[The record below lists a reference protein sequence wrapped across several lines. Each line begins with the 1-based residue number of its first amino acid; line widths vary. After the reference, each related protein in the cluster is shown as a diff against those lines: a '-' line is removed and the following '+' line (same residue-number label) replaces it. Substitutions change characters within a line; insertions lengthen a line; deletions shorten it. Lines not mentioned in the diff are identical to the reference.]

1 MYRVY
6 GSNPLLDNLL
16 TEKDRYCFNL
26 FYRIREDAGAFIATD
41 GSTCILA
48 QSNPHTPV
56 WIWLKNSPD
65 EKSRVEISSIL
76 RERFSACG
84 RIAVNA
90 YEPYTEALLRSFA
103 NSEHAEYRINKRL
116 NVYACPSV
124 HPVQKRGRMLP
135 AAPCYQEEIAQLI
148 TVMMRDADLQEPDR
162 EEARQYAEG
171 KSVSGS
177 LFLWENEEGKI
188 VSMTDITHRTERYA
202 RLNAVVTAREHRGQG
217 YAEMLVSSVTQLLQ
231 DGLTPMLYADAGY
244 PPSNAVYRKI
254 GYVKQG
260 EITEQEI
267 FRKG

>member
-1 MYRVY
+1 
-6 GSNPLLDNLL
+6 
-16 TEKDRYCFNL
+16 
-26 FYRIREDAGAFIATD
+26 
-41 GSTCILA
+41 
-48 QSNPHTPV
+48 
-56 WIWLKNSPD
+56 
-65 EKSRVEISSIL
+65 
-76 RERFSACG
+76 
-84 RIAVNA
+84 
-90 YEPYTEALLRSFA
+90 
-103 NSEHAEYRINKRL
+103 
-116 NVYACPSV
+116 
-124 HPVQKRGRMLP
+124 MLP

-217 YAEMLVSSVTQLLQ
+217 YAEMLVSSVTQLLLQ

>member
-1 MYRVY
+1 MLHAVPQASLRYRGIKMYRVN

-16 TEKDRYCFNL
+16 TEKDRCCFNL

-124 HPVQKRGRMLP
+124 HPVQN
-135 AAPCYQEEIAQLI
+135 AEECCRLRPVI
-148 TVMMRDADLQEPDR
+148 RK
-162 EEARQYAEG
+162 
-171 KSVSGS
+171 KSHS
-177 LFLWENEEGKI
+177 L
-188 VSMTDITHRTERYA
+188 S
-202 RLNAVVTAREHRGQG
+202 
-217 YAEMLVSSVTQLLQ
+217 LL
-231 DGLTPMLYADAGY
+231 
-244 PPSNAVYRKI
+244 
-254 GYVKQG
+254 
-260 EITEQEI
+260 
-267 FRKG
+267 